1 MVEVLSQCPT
11 QAGRT
16 LYNTREPSAMLEWL
30 KEHTVTVTEKKPADT
45 ADSRIKIG
53 LLHCE
58 NQPEFTETLALKR
71 GMAQK

>member
-1 MVEVLSQCPT
+1 
-11 QAGRT
+11 
-16 LYNTREPSAMLEWL
+16 MLEWL